1 VRGPKLSGAAR
12 TSILAFPSRKGIF
25 VTSRQQPIQAVH
37 RLIIWCV
44 HYTEVRISRE
54 RDVLAMGGSE
64 MTDRQDWEQPPPQQG
79 YGQQPQDA
87 PWQRQQYDPYVHQQ
101 RLGAPPQGTAG
112 QQYGPQGQPWPQE
125 PPQFTPPPDDP
136 RQYTRPHQQPGW
148 DQAPLVPQPEAQPP
162 RQPRRKS
169 WPARHKVLTAFGA
182 FGALL
187 VIIVAA
193 TSASNKPTTM
203 ASDTGAASSSAS
215 PSAAVSSAP
224 ASTAPSTSAAPASS
238 APSTSAAPAGPSMT
252 GSQQQ
257 AVDAATGYLSDGQGF
272 SAQGLLGQL
281 TSSAGNGFSQSDAEF
296 AINYLN
302 PNWDQQAVDAANGYL
317 SGGQGFSEQG
327 LLQQL
332 TSSAGSGFTEAQA
345 EYAINSVNP
354 DWDAQAVDAAKG
366 YMQMGGFS
374 EASLIQQLTS
384 SAGNGFTQAQ
394 AEYAASQ
401 VGL

>member
-1 VRGPKLSGAAR
+1 
-12 TSILAFPSRKGIF
+12 
-25 VTSRQQPIQAVH
+25 
-37 RLIIWCV
+37 
-44 HYTEVRISRE
+44 
-54 RDVLAMGGSE
+54 
-64 MTDRQDWEQPPPQQG
+64 MTDRRDWEQLPPYPQQG
-79 YGQQPQDA
+79 YDQQPQDA
-87 PWQRQQYDPYVHQQ
+87 PWQRQQYDPYAHQQ

-112 QQYGPQGQPWPQE
+112 QQYGPQGQQWPQE
-125 PPQFTPPPDDP
+125 PQQFAPPPDDP
-136 RQYTRPHQQPGW
+136 RQYARPSQQPGW
-148 DQAPLVPQPEAQPP
+148 EQAPLVPEPGAQPP

-169 WPARHKVLTAFGA
+169 WPARHKVLTVLIG
-182 FGALL
+182 FGALVV
-187 VIIVAA
+187 VIIAA
-193 TSASNKPTTM
+193 TSASNKPATM

-215 PSAAVSSAP
+215 PSAVVSSAP
-224 ASTAPSTSAAPASS
+224 ASSARSTP
-238 APSTSAAPAGPSMT
+238 AAPAGPSMT
-252 GSQQQ
+252 GAQQQ

-272 SAQGLLGQL
+272 SQQGLLSQL

-317 SGGQGFSEQG
+317 SSGQGFSEQG

-332 TSSAGSGFTEAQA
+332 TSSAGSGFTQSQA

-354 DWDAQAVDAAKG
+354 EWDAQAVDAAKG

-374 EASLIQQLTS
+374 QASLIQQLTS